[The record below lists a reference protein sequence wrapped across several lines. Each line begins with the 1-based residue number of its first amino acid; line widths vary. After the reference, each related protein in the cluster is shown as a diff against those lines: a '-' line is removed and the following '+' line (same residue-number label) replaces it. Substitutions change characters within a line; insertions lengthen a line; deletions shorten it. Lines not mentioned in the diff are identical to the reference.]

1 MRTLDTYKAE
11 DATAVVTNTY
21 TTTSS
26 CTMTAP
32 VNGYYNICVFARCK
46 KGGNACDFTVAAVS
60 VSVSFIFASS
70 SGALSSAAHRFGPPG
85 LIILHGVN

>member
-1 MRTLDTYKAE
+1 MRTLDTYRASA
-11 DATAVVTNTY
+11 ATSVTSNAY
-21 TTTSS
+21 TTEGT
-26 CTMTAP
+26 CTLTAP
-32 VNGYYNICVFARCK
+32 VNGYYNICVYARCK

-70 SGALSSAAHRFGPPG
+70 SGALCSAAHCFGPPG